1 MFTMC
6 GVFALHGKAQHLSQ
20 AITFDPEKKLTASEA
35 AYLCCVSEATIRVWA
50 HRGTLRDSGTDPAT
64 GRKIYRAIDVA
75 RAEIVTREKARR

>member
-1 MFTMC
+1 M
-6 GVFALHGKAQHLSQ
+6 SQ

-50 HRGTLRDSGTDPAT
+50 HRGTLRDSGTDPVT

-75 RAEIVTREKARR
+75 RAEIATREKARR